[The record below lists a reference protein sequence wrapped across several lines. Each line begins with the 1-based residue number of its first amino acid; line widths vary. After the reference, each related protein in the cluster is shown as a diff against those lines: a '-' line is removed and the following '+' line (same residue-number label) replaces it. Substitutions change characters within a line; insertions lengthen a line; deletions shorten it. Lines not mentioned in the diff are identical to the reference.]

1 MQYKIILED
10 GAYALILRGKTMQ
23 QYAVVN
29 GLDKATGEWAYTCK
43 YYGFGP
49 GYELSEPLAL
59 SRALDCFLQKTDS
72 NYISR
77 LRLEE
82 LVTKLKD
89 GLIEDDEE
97 TALEYFKETCDMST
111 SEMQWLGI
119 TECILEETSLEQIET
134 FLRNRIERCYQEEL
148 TNYGIDY
155 KGQFIGCYKK
165 DSFLVIEYAENS
177 VKYQTLI
184 RDYELLSL
192 EQLYYF
198 WQLESFVGNCRPV
211 SKKE

>member
-49 GYELSEPLAL
+49 GYEQSEPLAL

-89 GLIEDDEE
+89 GLMEDDEE
-97 TALEYFKETCDMST
+97 TAVIYLKGTCKMSPRELLWCGILDSD
-111 SEMQWLGI
+111 SEA
-119 TECILEETSLEQIET
+119 SK
-134 FLRNRIERCYQEEL
+134 
-148 TNYGIDY
+148 
-155 KGQFIGCYKK
+155 KGQVVCYGY
-165 DSFLVIEYAENS
+165 VIN
-177 VKYQTLI
+177 TT
-184 RDYELLSL
+184 
-192 EQLYYF
+192 
-198 WQLESFVGNCRPV
+198 
-211 SKKE
+211 

>member
-49 GYELSEPLAL
+49 GYEQSEPLAL

-89 GLIEDDEE
+89 GLMEDDEE
-97 TALEYFKETCDMST
+97 TAVIYLKGTCKMSP
-111 SEMQWLGI
+111 
-119 TECILEETSLEQIET
+119 
-134 FLRNRIERCYQEEL
+134 R
-148 TNYGIDY
+148 
-155 KGQFIGCYKK
+155 
-165 DSFLVIEYAENS
+165 
-177 VKYQTLI
+177 
-184 RDYELLSL
+184 ELLWCGILDSDS
-192 EQLYYF
+192 EA
-198 WQLESFVGNCRPV
+198 
-211 SKKE
+211 SKKG